1 MLRENPRRCRQPAGV
16 PDAETAE
23 LSALRERPSA
33 AWRLPACR
41 QHFLRKGFDMSGL
54 MAGYAVAIVAMLIA
68 ASAALAIIRGFG
80 GLASTEEK
88 PAREEQRPT
97 KAAA

>member
-1 MLRENPRRCRQPAGV
+1 
-16 PDAETAE
+16 
-23 LSALRERPSA
+23 
-33 AWRLPACR
+33 
-41 QHFLRKGFDMSGL
+41 MSGL

-88 PAREEQRPT
+88 PAREQRPT